1 MMNIPNRETVENLRS
16 TYPVGCRIVLE
27 HMDDP
32 YVHIPVG
39 EHATVTGVDD
49 AGNVMCVWDCGSSL
63 SLAYGA
69 DQAHKIGTEDEAKV
83 TLDWYGRHQPEKDC
97 RCPRCG
103 EMMWG
108 PKARHA
114 VSRYASI
121 TVCDR
126 CGMEEAL
133 ECAGMVEKRPL
144 MKWCA
149 IVLPSIGGGA
159 WRR

>member
-1 MMNIPNRETVENLRS
+1 MNFPKHETVEKLRS
-16 TYPVGCRIVLE
+16 TYPVGCRIVLD

-32 YVHIPVG
+32 YVHIPAG
-39 EHATVTGVDD
+39 SQATVTGVDD

-63 SLAYGA
+63 SLAFRA
-69 DQAHKIGTEDEAKV
+69 DRAHKIRTENEAKV
-83 TLDWYGRHQPEKDC
+83 TLDHYGSRQPEKDC

-103 EMMWG
+103 EIMWG

-114 VSRYASI
+114 LSRYAAI
-121 TVCDR
+121 TVCDC

-133 ECAGMVEKRPL
+133 EKAGMVEMKPL
-144 MKWCA
+144 MEWCA
-149 IVLPSIGGGA
+149 VELPAIGGAA

>member
-1 MMNIPNRETVENLRS
+1 MNFPNKDTVEKLRS
-16 TYPVGCRIVLE
+16 TYPAGCRIVLD

-39 EHATVTGVDD
+39 SQATVADVDD
-49 AGNVMCVWDCGSSL
+49 AGNVACFWNCGSSL

-69 DQAHKIGTEDEAKV
+69 DRAHKIRTEDEAKV
-83 TLDWYGRHQPEKDC
+83 TLDHYGARQPEEDA

-103 EMMWG
+103 EIMWG

-114 VSRYASI
+114 MSRYAQI
-121 TVCDR
+121 IVCDR

-133 ECAGMVEKRPL
+133 EKAGMIETKPL

-149 IVLPSIGGGA
+149 VEIPAVGGGA

>member
-1 MMNIPNRETVENLRS
+1 
-16 TYPVGCRIVLE
+16 
-27 HMDDP
+27 MDDP
-32 YVHIPVG
+32 YVYIPVG
-39 EHATVTGVDD
+39 TQATVTGVDD
-49 AGNVMCVWDCGSSL
+49 AGNVMCIRDCGSSL

-69 DQAHKIGTEDEAKV
+69 DRTHKISTENEAKI
-83 TLDWYGRHQPEKDC
+83 TLEWYGRHQPQKDC

-114 VSRYASI
+114 LSRYAAI

-126 CGMEEAL
+126 YGMEEAL
-133 ECAGMVEKRPL
+133 ECAGLTEAKPR
-144 MKWCA
+144 MKWYA
-149 IVLPSIGGGA
+149 IALPSIGDGA

>member
-1 MMNIPNRETVENLRS
+1 MNFPNKETVEKLRS
-16 TYPVGCRIVLE
+16 TYPVGCRIVLD

-39 EHATVTGVDD
+39 AQATVTGVDD
-49 AGNVMCVWDCGSSL
+49 AGNLMCAWDCGSSL
-63 SLAYGA
+63 SLAFGA
-69 DQAHKIGTEDEAKV
+69 DRAHKIRTEDEARV
-83 TLDWYGRHQPEKDC
+83 TLDHYGARQPEKNC

-103 EMMWG
+103 EIIWG

-114 VSRYASI
+114 LSRYAAV

-126 CGMEEAL
+126 CGMEERL
-133 ECAGMVEKRPL
+133 ERAGMAEAKPL
-144 MKWCA
+144 MEWCA
-149 IVLPSIGGGA
+149 VELPAIGGGA

>member
-1 MMNIPNRETVENLRS
+1 MKFPNKETVEKLRS
-16 TYPVGCRIVLE
+16 TYPVGCRIVLD

-39 EHATVTGVDD
+39 AQATVTGVDD
-49 AGNVMCVWDCGSSL
+49 AGNLMCAWDCGSSL
-63 SLAYGA
+63 SLAFGA
-69 DQAHKIGTEDEAKV
+69 DRAHKIRTEDEARV
-83 TLDWYGRHQPEKDC
+83 TLDHYGARQPEKNC

-103 EMMWG
+103 EIIWG

-114 VSRYASI
+114 LSRYAAV

-126 CGMEEAL
+126 CGMEESL
-133 ECAGMVEKRPL
+133 ERAGMAEAKPL
-144 MKWCA
+144 MEWCA
-149 IVLPSIGGGA
+149 VELPAIGGGA

>member
-1 MMNIPNRETVENLRS
+1 
-16 TYPVGCRIVLE
+16 
-27 HMDDP
+27 
-32 YVHIPVG
+32 
-39 EHATVTGVDD
+39 
-49 AGNVMCVWDCGSSL
+49 MCVWDCGSSL
-63 SLAYGA
+63 SLAYDA
-69 DQAHKIGTEDEAKV
+69 DHAHKIRTEDEAKV
-83 TLDWYGRHQPEKDC
+83 TLDHYGARQPEKDA

-108 PKARHA
+108 SKARHA
-114 VSRYASI
+114 LSRYAAI

-133 ECAGMVEKRPL
+133 EKAGMVEMKPL

-149 IVLPSIGGGA
+149 VELPAVGGCA

>member
-1 MMNIPNRETVENLRS
+1 MNFPNKETVEKLRR
-16 TYPVGCRIVLE
+16 TYPVGCRVVLD

-39 EHATVTGVDD
+39 AQATVTGVDD
-49 AGNVMCVWDCGSSL
+49 AGNVMCIWDCGSSL

-69 DQAHKIGTEDEAKV
+69 DQCHKIRTEDEAKV
-83 TLDWYGRHQPEKDC
+83 TLDHYGARQSEKDC

-103 EMMWG
+103 EIMWG

-114 VSRYASI
+114 LSRYAAI

-126 CGMEEAL
+126 CGMEESV
-133 ECAGMVEKRPL
+133 ERAGVVESKPL

-149 IVLPSIGGGA
+149 VELPAVGGSA
-159 WRR
+159 WSR

>member
-1 MMNIPNRETVENLRS
+1 MMSAERVARLKEN
-16 TYPVGCRIVLE
+16 YPAGTRIRLI

-39 EHATVTGVDD
+39 AQATVTGVDD
-49 AGNVMCVWDCGSSL
+49 AGNLMCAWDCGSSL
-63 SLAYGA
+63 SLAFGA
-69 DQAHKIGTEDEAKV
+69 DRAHKIRTEDEARV
-83 TLDWYGRHQPEKDC
+83 TLDHYGARQPEKNC

-103 EMMWG
+103 EIIWG

-114 VSRYASI
+114 LSRYAAV

-126 CGMEEAL
+126 CGMEESL
-133 ECAGMVEKRPL
+133 ERAGMAEAKPL
-144 MKWCA
+144 MEWCA
-149 IVLPSIGGGA
+149 VELPAIGGGA

>member
-1 MMNIPNRETVENLRS
+1 MNFPNKETVEKLRS
-16 TYPVGCRIVLE
+16 TYPVGCRIVLD

-39 EHATVTGVDD
+39 AQATVTGVDD
-49 AGNVMCVWDCGSSL
+49 AGNLMCAWDCGSSL
-63 SLAYGA
+63 SLAFGA
-69 DQAHKIGTEDEAKV
+69 DRAHKIRTEDEARV
-83 TLDWYGRHQPEKDC
+83 TLDHYGARQPEKNC

-103 EMMWG
+103 EIIWG

-114 VSRYASI
+114 LSRYAAV

-126 CGMEEAL
+126 CGMEESL
-133 ECAGMVEKRPL
+133 ERAGMAEAKPL
-144 MKWCA
+144 MEWCA
-149 IVLPSIGGGA
+149 VELPAIGGGA

>member
-1 MMNIPNRETVENLRS
+1 MRSIGCDTVTLICAFFGFGVFS
-16 TYPVGCRIVLE
+16 SDIAVTIVL
-27 HMDDP
+27 
-32 YVHIPVG
+32 
-39 EHATVTGVDD
+39 
-49 AGNVMCVWDCGSSL
+49 MCVWDCGSSL

-69 DQAHKIGTEDEAKV
+69 DRAHKVGTEDEAKV
-83 TLDWYGRHQPEKDC
+83 TLNWYGRHQPEKDF

-114 VSRYASI
+114 LSRYAAI

-126 CGMEEAL
+126 CGCEEAL

-149 IVLPSIGGGA
+149 IVLSSIGGGT

>member
-1 MMNIPNRETVENLRS
+1 MNFPNKKTVEEMRN
-16 TYPVGCRIVLE
+16 TYPVGCRIVLD

-39 EHATVTGVDD
+39 SQATVTGVDD
-49 AGNVMCVWDCGSSL
+49 AGNVMCVWDCGSYL

-69 DQAHKIGTEDEAKV
+69 DRAHKISTEDEAKV
-83 TLDWYGRHQPEKDC
+83 TMDWYGIKQPDKDC

-114 VSRYASI
+114 LSRWAAI

-126 CGMEEAL
+126 CGREEGL

-149 IVLPSIGGGA
+149 IALPSVGGGA

>member
-1 MMNIPNRETVENLRS
+1 MMNFPNRETVEKLRS
-16 TYPVGCRIVLE
+16 TYPVGCRVVLD

-32 YVHIPVG
+32 YVNIPVG
-39 EHATVTGVDD
+39 AQATVTGVDD

-69 DQAHKIGTEDEAKV
+69 DRAHKVGTEDEAKV
-83 TLDWYGRHQPEKDC
+83 TLNWYGRHQPEKDF

-114 VSRYASI
+114 LSRYAAI

-133 ECAGMVEKRPL
+133 EKAGQVEAKSL

-149 IVLPSIGGGA
+149 IVLPSIGGGT

>member
-1 MMNIPNRETVENLRS
+1 MMNFPNRETVEKLRS
-16 TYPVGCRIVLE
+16 TYPVGCRVVLD

-32 YVHIPVG
+32 YVNIPVG
-39 EHATVTGVDD
+39 AQATVTGVDD

-69 DQAHKIGTEDEAKV
+69 DQAHKVGTEDEAKV
-83 TLDWYGRHQPEKDC
+83 TLNWYGQHQPEKDF

-114 VSRYASI
+114 LSRYAAI

-133 ECAGMVEKRPL
+133 EKAGQVEAKSL

-159 WRR
+159 WKR

>member
-1 MMNIPNRETVENLRS
+1 MNFPKHETVEKLRS
-16 TYPVGCRIVLE
+16 TYPVGCRIVLD

-39 EHATVTGVDD
+39 AQATVTGVDD
-49 AGNVMCVWDCGSSL
+49 AGNLMCAWDCGSSL
-63 SLAYGA
+63 SLAFGA
-69 DQAHKIGTEDEAKV
+69 DRAHKIRTEDEARV
-83 TLDWYGRHQPEKDC
+83 TLDHYGARQPEKNC

-103 EMMWG
+103 EIIWG

-114 VSRYASI
+114 LSRYAAV

-126 CGMEEAL
+126 CGMEESL
-133 ECAGMVEKRPL
+133 ERAGMDEAKPL

-149 IVLPSIGGGA
+149 VELPAVGGGA

>member
-1 MMNIPNRETVENLRS
+1 MNFPNKETVEKLRS
-16 TYPVGCRIVLE
+16 KYPVGCRIVLDS
-27 HMDDP
+27 MDDP

-39 EHATVTGVDD
+39 AQTTVTGVDD

-69 DQAHKIGTEDEAKV
+69 DHAHKINTEAEAKV
-83 TLDWYGRHQPEKDC
+83 TLDWYGRHQPEENA

-103 EMMWG
+103 EIMWG
-108 PKARHA
+108 PRARHA
-114 VSRYASI
+114 MSRFAAI

-126 CGMEEAL
+126 CGCEEVL
-133 ECAGMVEKRPL
+133 EKAGLTEVKPL

-149 IVLPSIGGGA
+149 IVFPSVGGGA

>member
-1 MMNIPNRETVENLRS
+1 MDFPNKETVEKLRS
-16 TYPVGCRIVLE
+16 TYPVGCRIVLD

-32 YVHIPVG
+32 HDHIPIG
-39 EHATVTGVDD
+39 TQATITGVDD

-69 DQAHKIGTEDEAKV
+69 DRAHKIGTEDEAKV
-83 TLDWYGRHQPEKDC
+83 TLDHYGARQPENDA

-103 EMMWG
+103 EIMWG
-108 PKARHA
+108 PKVRHA
-114 VSRYASI
+114 LSRWADI
-121 TVCDR
+121 IDCDR

-133 ECAGMVEKRPL
+133 EKAGMVEMKPL

-149 IVLPSIGGGA
+149 VELPAVGGGV

>member
-1 MMNIPNRETVENLRS
+1 MNFPNHETVEKLRS
-16 TYPVGCRIVLE
+16 TYPVGCRIVLD

-39 EHATVTGVDD
+39 AQATVTGVDD
-49 AGNVMCVWDCGSSL
+49 AGNLMCAWDCGSSL
-63 SLAYGA
+63 SLAFGA
-69 DQAHKIGTEDEAKV
+69 DRAHKIRTEDEARV
-83 TLDWYGRHQPEKDC
+83 TLDHYGARQPEKNC

-103 EMMWG
+103 EIIWG

-114 VSRYASI
+114 LSRYAAV

-126 CGMEEAL
+126 CGMEESL
-133 ECAGMVEKRPL
+133 ERAGMAEAKPL
-144 MKWCA
+144 MEWCA
-149 IVLPSIGGGA
+149 VELPAIGGGA